1 MNKLEMAHD
10 WAMKHG
16 VSVTIADRKNMVK
29 YAWEYADAMQ
39 AEADLRAKQ
48 EVEKQSA
55 ELRESLK

>member
-10 WAMKHG
+10 WAMKNG
-16 VSVTIADRKNMVK
+16 NEWALETVVN
-29 YAWEYADAMQ
+29 AWEYADLMQ
-39 AEADLRAKQ
+39 EQADLRAKQ